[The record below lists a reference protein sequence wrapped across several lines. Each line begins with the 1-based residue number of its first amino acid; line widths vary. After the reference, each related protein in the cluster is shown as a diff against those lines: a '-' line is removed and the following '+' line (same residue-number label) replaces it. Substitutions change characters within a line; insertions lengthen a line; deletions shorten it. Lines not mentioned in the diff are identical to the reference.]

1 MRTLLSTSALIAPFL
16 IGSALAQDPPATQIP
31 ADPPADEQTDTDQTD
46 VDQTDVDQA
55 DTEQADTLPDT
66 QSESEPQSEPEAAP
80 MEATEDT
87 APPPSEAIVREQAP
101 NELRV
106 DWITGSRVYS
116 RTGENIGRIN
126 DLIFDEDTNE
136 ISAAILAVGG
146 FLGIGAKQIAVHFEE
161 LQIDFDAREIQM
173 DLTREQADAAPE
185 YTFRDR
191 SDLPAPAVGD
201 TGAPTAPAPL
211 D

>member
-1 MRTLLSTSALIAPFL
+1 MRNLLSTSVLIAPFL
-16 IGSALAQDPPATQIP
+16 IGSALAQDTSPTQPP
-31 ADPPADEQTDTDQTD
+31 ADPPADEQI
-46 VDQTDVDQA
+46 
-55 DTEQADTLPDT
+55 DTLPGT
-66 QSESEPQSEPEAAP
+66 QPETESDAAA
-80 MEATEDT
+80 MEAVEDT

-116 RTGENIGRIN
+116 HMGENIGRIN
-126 DLIFDEDTNE
+126 DLIFDENTNG

-161 LQIDFDAREIQM
+161 LQIDYDAREIQM

-185 YTFRDR
+185 YIFRDR
-191 SDLPAPAVGD
+191 SDLPAPAMGD